1 MKKEKWLILIAVLLL
16 VSVFAGLSAC
26 GGNEKTSS
34 TVAVTDENGEVL
46 TDANGNPITAVLQGE
61 IVELTNANGEKI
73 YDENGEVRTTV
84 IYGEQQIAVPVTD
97 ENGNLVYDEA
107 GNLVTT
113 MVSYTTT
120 TVGSGGITGIPITD
134 SNGNI
139 VSSPNG
145 NPLTYTATYTVTPAL
160 PGQNTANW
168 SSTFGGT
175 GGDAFVDTAATPD
188 GGFAALVQANSKDGS
203 MADLAGDSATPIP
216 VLIKY
221 SRRGRL
227 EWRQI
232 VSSDSGVQ
240 ATGLAVDEDG
250 NIAVCGLT
258 RATNLGFAA
267 AGDYD
272 AVVFKFNDDG
282 ELQWTRNFGG
292 SRADG
297 FEQIAAAPDGGFV
310 AVGYSSSSDG
320 TGASLGLSAARSAP
334 IVVKFGAD
342 GSIAWQRAVGATGDT
357 LTSVAVDTDGSVYA
371 AGNFTS
377 SGANSL
383 FTSYGRADAGLVK
396 FSSSG
401 EQQWVQQFGGSRV
414 DNFLAVTA
422 ASDGGCVAVGRSAS
436 RDRTMSKL
444 SNNGGYDAIMVKYNA
459 DGSIAWQSVVHGLL
473 DDCFTG
479 VCATED
485 GFALAGYTNSSN
497 SDFRKVGNRG
507 GTDAFLVRTDASGEV
522 LENTLQSYGGT
533 RDDRFNGIC
542 ALESGE
548 LVACGAT
555 LSTDGDLVGSAPASD
570 GKNTVGMI
578 ARFEA
583 AKD

>member
-46 TDANGNPITAVLQGE
+46 TDANGNPITAVLP
-61 IVELTNANGEKI
+61 IRISILTNANGEKI

-282 ELQWTRNFGG
+282 ELQWTRNFSG

-310 AVGYSSSSDG
+310 AVGYSSSSY
-320 TGASLGLSAARSAP
+320 TYIYSRALRCALGADRREIPVRTARSLGSAP
-334 IVVKFGAD
+334 SARP
-342 GSIAWQRAVGATGDT
+342 ADT

-383 FTSYGRADAGLVK
+383 FTSYGRADAG
-396 FSSSG
+396 S
-401 EQQWVQQFGGSRV
+401 
-414 DNFLAVTA
+414 
-422 ASDGGCVAVGRSAS
+422 
-436 RDRTMSKL
+436 
-444 SNNGGYDAIMVKYNA
+444 
-459 DGSIAWQSVVHGLL
+459 
-473 DDCFTG
+473 
-479 VCATED
+479 
-485 GFALAGYTNSSN
+485 
-497 SDFRKVGNRG
+497 
-507 GTDAFLVRTDASGEV
+507 
-522 LENTLQSYGGT
+522 
-533 RDDRFNGIC
+533 
-542 ALESGE
+542 
-548 LVACGAT
+548 
-555 LSTDGDLVGSAPASD
+555 
-570 GKNTVGMI
+570 
-578 ARFEA
+578 
-583 AKD
+583 

>member
-1 MKKEKWLILIAVLLL
+1 MTLEQKAAQLFVVTPEAITGVPTATRASVATRDALEQYPVGGIVYFAKNLVGEAQTQEMLANTQRYAKEIT
-16 VSVFAGLSAC
+16 GLPAFLC
-26 GGNEKTSS
+26 VDEEGGTVARIGGNS
-34 TVAVTDENGEVL
+34 
-46 TDANGNPITAVLQGE
+46 
-61 IVELTNANGEKI
+61 
-73 YDENGEVRTTV
+73 
-84 IYGEQQIAVPVTD
+84 
-97 ENGNLVYDEA
+97 
-107 GNLVTT
+107 
-113 MVSYTTT
+113 
-120 TVGSGGITGIPITD
+120 
-134 SNGNI
+134 
-139 VSSPNG
+139 
-145 NPLTYTATYTVTPAL
+145 
-160 PGQNTANW
+160 
-168 SSTFGGT
+168 
-175 GGDAFVDTAATPD
+175 
-188 GGFAALVQANSKDGS
+188 GFAVKNV
-203 MADLAGDSATPIP
+203 GDM
-216 VLIKY
+216 
-221 SRRGRL
+221 R
-227 EWRQI
+227 
-232 VSSDSGVQ
+232 D
-240 ATGLAVDEDG
+240 
-250 NIAVCGLT
+250 
-258 RATNLGFAA
+258 
-267 AGDYD
+267 
-272 AVVFKFNDDG
+272 
-282 ELQWTRNFGG
+282 
-292 SRADG
+292 
-297 FEQIAAAPDGGFV
+297 
-310 AVGYSSSSDG
+310 
-320 TGASLGLSAARSAP
+320 
-334 IVVKFGAD
+334 
-342 GSIAWQRAVGATGDT
+342 VGATGDT

-401 EQQWVQQFGGSRV
+401 EQQWVQQFGGSRA

-485 GFALAGYTNSSN
+485 GYALAGYTNSSN

-507 GTDAFLVRTDASGEV
+507 GTDAFLVRTDASGKV